1 MSGGLLH
8 DMEVLTQLDGSA
20 CCPRNARHT
29 RAKHRRDGL
38 HARGFAA
45 LAVHVNTVWPK
56 PHQRSVSN
64 ITSYRAYA
72 YDLKPQMCSLNLAS
86 RSVGLPDTPQ
96 CNYPTGRCRDDVR
109 RPARLISGGGS
120 L

>member
-20 CCPRNARHT
+20 CCPRNARDT

-45 LAVHVNTVWPK
+45 LEVHVKYSFATA
-56 PHQRSVSN
+56 
-64 ITSYRAYA
+64 TSA
-72 YDLKPQMCSLNLAS
+72 L
-86 RSVGLPDTPQ
+86 GLEHHLVP
-96 CNYPTGRCRDDVR
+96 CVY
-109 RPARLISGGGS
+109 I
-120 L
+120 